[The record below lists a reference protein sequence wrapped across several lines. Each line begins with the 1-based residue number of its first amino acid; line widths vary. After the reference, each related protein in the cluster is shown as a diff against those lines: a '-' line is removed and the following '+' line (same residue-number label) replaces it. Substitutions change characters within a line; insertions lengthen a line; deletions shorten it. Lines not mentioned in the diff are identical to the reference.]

1 MDDLLEYY
9 KNKLENLATHCRVE
23 TIHYF
28 DESNGPQVWGD
39 YCGDCSEWIVS
50 LTRCK
55 LVMDCLALLA
65 HPIHTQRY
73 YQFYQP
79 WWEFSCWGGSEIHPH
94 TEICAEKDSMTCC
107 DRCGV
112 MLSYSLTEYGVETEI
127 AHFESLDVGSVDSR
141 QAYQLWRVF
150 QSGID
155 LEIEYERLAALGE
168 KFLGKI
174 ACQALIIKGRE

>member
-1 MDDLLEYY
+1 
-9 KNKLENLATHCRVE
+9 
-23 TIHYF
+23 
-28 DESNGPQVWGD
+28 
-39 YCGDCSEWIVS
+39 
-50 LTRCK
+50 
-55 LVMDCLALLA
+55 
-65 HPIHTQRY
+65 
-73 YQFYQP
+73 
-79 WWEFSCWGGSEIHPH
+79 
-94 TEICAEKDSMTCC
+94 MTCC